1 MKVRSATCNRF
12 ISLYLDHHPSSDQ
25 DEKAM
30 CNKIPGTRYKV
41 YDYTRIKA
49 DDRSAEDGKAHHVIY
64 IT

>member
-1 MKVRSATCNRF
+1 
-12 ISLYLDHHPSSDQ
+12 
-25 DEKAM
+25 M